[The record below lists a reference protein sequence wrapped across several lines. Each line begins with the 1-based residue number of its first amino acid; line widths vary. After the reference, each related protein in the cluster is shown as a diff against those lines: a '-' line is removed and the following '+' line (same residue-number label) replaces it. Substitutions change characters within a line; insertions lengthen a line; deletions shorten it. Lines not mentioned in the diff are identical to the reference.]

1 MSTTPSSSIE
11 DIDRK
16 HVFHPFTALRRHE
29 RSGGLMIV
37 RGKDATLWDAR
48 GNRYLDAMAGLWC
61 VNVGYGRTEIADAV
75 AAQIQ
80 RLSYYHGFSSMA
92 TDTPALLAERVLALS
107 PVAMSKVFFGNS
119 GSDANDTQAKLIWFY
134 NNALGRPEKKKLIAR
149 ERGYHGV
156 TVLSAGLTGL
166 AGLHAGFDLP
176 LSMAG
181 GV

>member
-1 MSTTPSSSIE
+1 
-11 DIDRK
+11 
-16 HVFHPFTALRRHE
+16 
-29 RSGGLMIV
+29 MIV

-119 GSDANDTQAKLIWFY
+119 GSDANDTQAKLIYGKVLW
-134 NNALGRPEKKKLIAR
+134 
-149 ERGYHGV
+149 GYLTLTIDKNTISGQTTEIDRTGKV
-156 TVLSAGLTGL
+156 TAGDSFSYPATPIVLADPKSVPTL
-166 AGLHAGFDLP
+166 
-176 LSMAG
+176 
-181 GV
+181 